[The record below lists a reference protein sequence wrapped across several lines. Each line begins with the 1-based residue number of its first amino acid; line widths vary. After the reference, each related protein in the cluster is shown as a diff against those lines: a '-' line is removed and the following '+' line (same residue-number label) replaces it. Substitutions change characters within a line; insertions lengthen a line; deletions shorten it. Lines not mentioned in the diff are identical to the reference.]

1 VPRKVREL
9 EADLRREGFTR
20 QSGKGSHRR
29 WLHPLYPGHVVMSG
43 KTGDDAKPYTRNEKS
58 AMLWSWFV
66 MQRGDN
72 HERYR

>member
-9 EADLRREGFTR
+9 EADLRTEGFTR

-43 KTGDDAKPYTRNEKS
+43 KASDDAKPY
-58 AMLWSWFV
+58 
-66 MQRGDN
+66 Q
-72 HERYR
+72 EREVLHAVEQVREAKRRQS